1 MYAIYDGAST
11 NGNGTDPEPSNVLVP
26 LDLYALA
33 NDEIEES
40 WLVDDIWPLGRQLH
54 IHAARKTGKSLVA
67 LWMAANLAMGRDP
80 FTQRAIEPKRVG
92 YLDYEMTRTDLKR
105 RLFDDMGF
113 EPSQIAANLN
123 YYLHPMLPMLDT
135 AAGGDRLIENV
146 VAHDEQ
152 VVIIDTMS
160 RVIHGEEN
168 SNDTYINFYKYTGVK
183 LKAHGV
189 SLMRLDHE
197 GHESGRSR
205 GASAKADDVD
215 VVWQLKESDGG
226 LTFVRKASRIS
237 DVPENVA
244 LIKKDDPTLSF
255 SRGAKLW
262 PSGTIEKAKQ
272 LDAIGAPIDISQRK
286 AIALLKEANEMVGK
300 TTIVQAAIHY
310 RKTAIM
316 GV

>member
-1 MYAIYDGAST
+1 MDAIYHEEKERLGLGDQPAI
-11 NGNGTDPEPSNVLVP
+11 VP
-26 LDLYALA
+26 IDLYALA

-54 IHAARKTGKSLVA
+54 VHAARKTGKSLVA
-67 LWMAANLAMGRDP
+67 LWMAANLAKGVDP
-80 FTQRAIEPKRVG
+80 FTGRACEPRIVG

-113 EPSQIAANLN
+113 EPSELVPNLH

-135 AAGGDRLIENV
+135 ADGGTRLIENV
-146 VAHDEQ
+146 LAQHEQ

-168 SNDTYINFYKYTGVK
+168 SNDTYINFYKHTGVK

-226 LTFVRKASRIS
+226 LSFVRKASRIS
-237 DVPENVA
+237 DVPESIA
-244 LIKKDDPTLSF
+244 LTKRDEPTLTF
-255 SRGAKLW
+255 TRGAKLW
-262 PSGTIEKAKQ
+262 PAGTVEKAKQ
-272 LDAIGAPIDISQRK
+272 LDAVDAPLEISQRE
-286 AIALLKEANEMVGK
+286 AIRLLKAVGVVVGK
-300 TTIVQAAIHY
+300 TAIVQAAINY
-310 RKTAIM
+310 RKTSIM
-316 GV
+316 GI